1 MKKWIFKDT
10 KDNIIWETTSKDY
23 AEEFVKL
30 LEKREIYYV
39 ITIQEA

>member
-10 KDNIIWETTSKDY
+10 SDNIIWETSVESF
-23 AEEFVKL
+23 AEEFVTL
-30 LEKREIYYV
+30 LEKEGRKYV

>member
-23 AEEFVKL
+23 AEEFVQL
-30 LEKREIYYV
+30 LETREIYYV